1 MDNNALVT
9 DEAMTG
15 VASATVE
22 NNQGQTASE
31 RMFTQ
36 EEVNMIIAKRAEKMA
51 KQKFGHIDVE
61 EYQELK
67 SAKEKAQKDE
77 LIRKQKFEEV
87 LKQQKEQYDSE
98 IVTLRSQLTSV
109 KIDGAVLDAASKY
122 GAVSPHDVAALMKN
136 SIQLDSNGNPV
147 VLDSNG
153 NVRYDPATAE
163 ALTVDR
169 AVQEFL
175 ESKPFFKAAG
185 PAGAGTRGNAQP
197 VRTEQLKLSDLDMK
211 NPEHRKIYAEKM
223 DPRRVR
229 NFYSS

>member
-9 DEAMTG
+9 DETLTG
-15 VASATVE
+15 SASNTVE

-31 RMFTQ
+31 RLFTQ

-51 KQKFGHIDVE
+51 KQKFADIDVE
-61 EYQELK
+61 EYKELK
-67 SAKEKAQKDE
+67 MQKDKAQKDE

-87 LKQQKEQYDSE
+87 LKQQKEQFDSE
-98 IVTLRSQLTSV
+98 INTLRSQLTSV
-109 KIDGAVLDAASKY
+109 KIDGAVLDAASKF
-122 GAVSPHDVAALMKN
+122 GAVSPQDVAALMKT

-147 VLDSNG
+147 VLDNNG
-153 NVRYDPATAE
+153 NVRYDPSTAE
-163 ALTVDR
+163 PLTVER

-175 ESKPFFKAAG
+175 DTKPFFKASG
-185 PAGAGTRGNAQP
+185 PAGAGTRGNAQQ

-211 NPEHRKIYAEKM
+211 NPEHRKLYAQMM
-223 DPRRVR
+223 DPKRVR

>member
-9 DEAMTG
+9 DETLTG
-15 VASATVE
+15 SASNTVE

-31 RMFTQ
+31 RLFTQ

-51 KQKFGHIDVE
+51 KQKFADIDVE
-61 EYQELK
+61 EYKELK
-67 SAKEKAQKDE
+67 MQKDKAQKDE

-87 LKQQKEQYDSE
+87 LKQQKEQFDSE
-98 IVTLRSQLTSV
+98 INTLRSQLTSV
-109 KIDGAVLDAASKY
+109 KIDGAVLDAASKF
-122 GAVSPHDVAALMKN
+122 GAVSPQDVAALMKT

-147 VLDSNG
+147 VLDNNG
-153 NVRYDPATAE
+153 NVRYDPSTAE
-163 ALTVDR
+163 PLTVER

-175 ESKPFFKAAG
+175 DTKPFFKAGG

-211 NPEHRKIYAEKM
+211 NPEHRKLYAQMM
-223 DPRRVR
+223 DPKRVR